1 MTTLPLKKSEG
12 HFIITA
18 GGENYIIDTGAS
30 VSCSC
35 YGQTEVVIGDRKFR
49 VYPLPF
55 ERVGE
60 KISELVHMPIAGLIG
75 LDIMEELG
83 SMEISE
89 EEGCVRFGAETAPA
103 SGDHSFPFEMTTGFR
118 VLLAGLKVN
127 GRDIKVILDTGARI
141 DYMDP
146 AILDTSVAVSH
157 ERDYNPIIGFFE
169 VDGYKATY
177 SVGDREIETVSYAAT
192 EQLREYVAQ
201 LGMHDISGVVGLN
214 AFLNGMKSLTVDFR
228 NRKVILKK
236 A

>member
-83 SMEISE
+83 SMEISG

-103 SGDHSFPFEMTTGFR
+103 SGEHSFPFEMTTGFR

-201 LGMHDISGVVGLN
+201 LGMHDIAGVVGLN
-214 AFLNGMKSLTVDFR
+214 AFLKGMKSLTVDFR
-228 NRKVILKK
+228 NRKVILK

>member
-1 MTTLPLKKSEG
+1 MTVLPLKKSEG

-214 AFLNGMKSLTVDFR
+214 AFLKGMKSLTVDFR
-228 NRKVILKK
+228 NRKVILK

>member
-1 MTTLPLKKSEG
+1 MTVLPLKKSEG

-214 AFLNGMKSLTVDFR
+214 AFLKGMKSLTVDFR

>member
-127 GRDIKVILDTGARI
+127 GRDVKVILDTGARI

-177 SVGDREIETVSYAAT
+177 AIGDREIETVSYAAT
-192 EQLREYVAQ
+192 EKLREYVAQ

-214 AFLNGMKSLTVDFR
+214 AFLKGMKSLTVDFR
-228 NRKVILKK
+228 NRKVILKT
-236 A
+236 

>member
-103 SGDHSFPFEMTTGFR
+103 SGEHSFPFEMKTGFR

-177 SVGDREIETVSYAAT
+177 AIGDREIETVSYAAT

-214 AFLNGMKSLTVDFR
+214 AFFKGMKSLTVDFR
-228 NRKVILKK
+228 NRKVILK

>member
-89 EEGCVRFGAETAPA
+89 EEGCVRFGAETASA

-118 VLLAGLKVN
+118 VLLACLKVN

-146 AILDTSVAVSH
+146 AILDTSAAVSH

-214 AFLNGMKSLTVDFR
+214 AFLKGMKSLTVDFR
-228 NRKVILKK
+228 NRKVILK

>member
-12 HFIITA
+12 HFIITV

-118 VLLAGLKVN
+118 VLLACLKVN

-214 AFLNGMKSLTVDFR
+214 AFLKGMKSLTVDFR
-228 NRKVILKK
+228 NRKVILKT
-236 A
+236 

>member
-89 EEGCVRFGAETAPA
+89 EEGCVKFGAETAPA

-214 AFLNGMKSLTVDFR
+214 AFLKGMKSLTVDFR
-228 NRKVILKK
+228 NRKVILK

>member
-18 GGENYIIDTGAS
+18 GGENYIIDTGTS

-89 EEGCVRFGAETAPA
+89 EEGYVKFGAETAPA

-118 VLLAGLKVN
+118 VLLACLKVN

-214 AFLNGMKSLTVDFR
+214 AFLKGMKSLTVDFR

>member
-1 MTTLPLKKSEG
+1 MATLPLKKSEG

-83 SMEISE
+83 SMEISD
-89 EEGCVRFGAETAPA
+89 EEGCARLGAETAPV

-177 SVGDREIETVSYAAT
+177 AIGDREIETVSYAAT

-214 AFLNGMKSLTVDFR
+214 AFLKGMKSLTVDFR
-228 NRKVILKK
+228 NRKVILK

>member
-103 SGDHSFPFEMTTGFR
+103 SGDHSFHFEVTTGFR
-118 VLLAGLKVN
+118 VLLVGLKVN

-177 SVGDREIETVSYAAT
+177 SVGDRVIETVSYAAT

-214 AFLNGMKSLTVDFR
+214 AFLKGMKSLTVDFR

-236 A
+236 T

>member
-83 SMEISE
+83 SMEISD

-103 SGDHSFPFEMTTGFR
+103 SGEHSFPFEMTTGFR

-177 SVGDREIETVSYAAT
+177 SVGDRVIETVSYAAT

-201 LGMHDISGVVGLN
+201 MGMHDISGVVGLN
-214 AFLNGMKSLTVDFR
+214 AFLKGMKSLTVDFR
-228 NRKVILKK
+228 NRKVILK

>member
-1 MTTLPLKKSEG
+1 MATLPLKKSEG

-214 AFLNGMKSLTVDFR
+214 AFLKGMKSLTIDFR

>member
-12 HFIITA
+12 HFIITT

-103 SGDHSFPFEMTTGFR
+103 SGEHSFPFEMTTGFR

-177 SVGDREIETVSYAAT
+177 AIGDREIETVSYAAT
-192 EQLREYVAQ
+192 EQRREYVAQ

-214 AFLNGMKSLTVDFR
+214 AFLKGMKSLTVDFR

-236 A
+236 T

>member
-1 MTTLPLKKSEG
+1 MATLPLKKSEG

-118 VLLAGLKVN
+118 VLLACLKVN

-177 SVGDREIETVSYAAT
+177 AIGDREIETVSYAAT

-214 AFLNGMKSLTVDFR
+214 AFLKGMKSLTIDFR

>member
-1 MTTLPLKKSEG
+1 MTVLPLQKSDG

-35 YGQTEVVIGDRKFR
+35 YGQTEIVIGDRKFR

-89 EEGCVRFGAETAPA
+89 EEGCVRFGVETAPA

-118 VLLAGLKVN
+118 VLLSGLKVN

-177 SVGDREIETVSYAAT
+177 AIGDREIETVSYAAT

-201 LGMHDISGVVGLN
+201 MGMHDISGVVGLN
-214 AFLNGMKSLTVDFR
+214 AFLKGMKSLTVDFR
-228 NRKVILKK
+228 NRKVILK

>member
-18 GGENYIIDTGAS
+18 GEENYIIDTGAS

-35 YGQTEVVIGDRKFR
+35 YGQKEVVIGDRKFR

-157 ERDYNPIIGFFE
+157 ERDYNPVIGFFE

-177 SVGDREIETVSYAAT
+177 AIGDREIETVSYAAT

-214 AFLNGMKSLTVDFR
+214 AFLKGMKSLTVDFR
-228 NRKVILKK
+228 NRKVILK

>member
-1 MTTLPLKKSEG
+1 MTVLPLKKSEG

-169 VDGYKATY
+169 VNGYKATY

-214 AFLNGMKSLTVDFR
+214 AFFKGMKSLTVDFR
-228 NRKVILKK
+228 NRKVILK

>member
-1 MTTLPLKKSEG
+1 MATLPLKKSEG

-118 VLLAGLKVN
+118 VLLSGLKVN

-146 AILDTSVAVSH
+146 AILDTSVVVSH

-214 AFLNGMKSLTVDFR
+214 AFLKGMKSLTVDFR
-228 NRKVILKK
+228 NRTVILKK

>member
-30 VSCSC
+30 VRCSC

-83 SMEISE
+83 SMDISE

-214 AFLNGMKSLTVDFR
+214 AFLKGIKSLTVDFR
-228 NRKVILKK
+228 NRKVILK

>member
-118 VLLAGLKVN
+118 VLLACLKVN

-214 AFLNGMKSLTVDFR
+214 AFLKGMKSLTVDFR

>member
-83 SMEISE
+83 SMEISD

-103 SGDHSFPFEMTTGFR
+103 SGEHSFPFEMTTGFR
-118 VLLAGLKVN
+118 VILAGLKVN

-192 EQLREYVAQ
+192 EQLREYMAQ

-214 AFLNGMKSLTVDFR
+214 VFLKGMKSLTVDFR

>member
-89 EEGCVRFGAETAPA
+89 EEGCVRFGEETASA

-177 SVGDREIETVSYAAT
+177 SVGDMEIETVSYAAT

-201 LGMHDISGVVGLN
+201 MGMHDISGVVGLN
-214 AFLNGMKSLTVDFR
+214 AFLKGMKSLTVDFR
-228 NRKVILKK
+228 NRKVILK

>member
-35 YGQTEVVIGDRKFR
+35 YGQTEVVIGGRKFR

-103 SGDHSFPFEMTTGFR
+103 SGDHSLPFEMTTGFR

-177 SVGDREIETVSYAAT
+177 AVGDREIETVSYAAT

-201 LGMHDISGVVGLN
+201 MGMHDISGVVGLN
-214 AFLNGMKSLTVDFR
+214 AFLKGMKSLIVAFR

>member
-60 KISELVHMPIAGLIG
+60 KISELVYMPIAGLVG

-89 EEGCVRFGAETAPA
+89 EEGCVRFGVETVPA

-177 SVGDREIETVSYAAT
+177 AIGDREIETVSYAAT

-214 AFLNGMKSLTVDFR
+214 AFVNGMKSLTVDFR

>member
-1 MTTLPLKKSEG
+1 MTSLPLRKSEG

-60 KISELVHMPIAGLIG
+60 KISELVHIPIAGLIG

-103 SGDHSFPFEMTTGFR
+103 SGDHSFPFELTTGFR
-118 VLLAGLKVN
+118 VLLADLKVN

-146 AILDTSVAVSH
+146 AILDTSAAVSH

-214 AFLNGMKSLTVDFR
+214 AFLKGMKSLTVDFR
-228 NRKVILKK
+228 NRKVILK

>member
-1 MTTLPLKKSEG
+1 MTELPLIKSEG
-12 HFIITA
+12 HFIITL
-18 GGENYIIDTGAS
+18 GGENYIIDTGS
-30 VSCSC
+30 PVSCSF
-35 YGQTEVVIGDRKFR
+35 YGQMEVAIGDRKYD
-49 VYPLPF
+49 VHPLPF
-55 ERVGE
+55 EKVGD

-75 LDIMEELG
+75 LDIMDGLG
-83 SMEISE
+83 CIEISE
-89 EEGCVRFGAETAPA
+89 KEGYVGFGGETDIGF
-103 SGDHSFPFEMTTGFR
+103 GDYSFPFEVNKGFR
-118 VLLAGLKVN
+118 VLTTDLKVN
-127 GRDIKVILDTGARI
+127 GKDIRVILDTGARI

-177 SVGDREIETVSYAAT
+177 AIGDREIETVSYAAT

-214 AFLNGMKSLTVDFR
+214 AFLKGMKSLTIDFR
-228 NRKVILKK
+228 NRKVILNK

>member
-12 HFIITA
+12 HFIINVN
-18 GGENYIIDTGAS
+18 GENYIIDTGAS

-35 YGQTEVVIGDRKFR
+35 NGQTEVVIGERKFR
-49 VYPLPF
+49 VYPLPLDK
-55 ERVGE
+55 VGE

-89 EEGCVRFGAETAPA
+89 EEGCVRFGVETAPA

-177 SVGDREIETVSYAAT
+177 AIGDREIETVSYAAT

-214 AFLNGMKSLTVDFR
+214 AFLKGMKSLTVDFR
-228 NRKVILKK
+228 NRKVILK

>member
-89 EEGCVRFGAETAPA
+89 EEGCVRFGVETAPA
-103 SGDHSFPFEMTTGFR
+103 SGELSFPFEMTTGFR
-118 VLLAGLKVN
+118 GLLAGLKVN

-214 AFLNGMKSLTVDFR
+214 AFLKGMKSLTVDFR

>member
-89 EEGCVRFGAETAPA
+89 EEGCVRFGAETTPA
-103 SGDHSFPFEMTTGFR
+103 SSDHSFPFEMTTGFR

-177 SVGDREIETVSYAAT
+177 AIGDREIETVSYAAT
-192 EQLREYVAQ
+192 EQLREYMAQ

-214 AFLNGMKSLTVDFR
+214 AFLKGMKSLTVDFR

>member
-89 EEGCVRFGAETAPA
+89 EEGCVRFGTEMAPA

-192 EQLREYVAQ
+192 EQLREYMAQ

-214 AFLNGMKSLTVDFR
+214 AFLKGMKSLTVDFR

>member
-12 HFIITA
+12 HFIINVN
-18 GGENYIIDTGAS
+18 GENYIIDTGAS

-35 YGQTEVVIGDRKFR
+35 NGQTEVVIGERKFR
-49 VYPLPF
+49 VYPLPLDK
-55 ERVGE
+55 VGE

-89 EEGCVRFGAETAPA
+89 EEGCVRFGVETAPA

-214 AFLNGMKSLTVDFR
+214 AFLKGMKSLTIDFR
-228 NRKVILKK
+228 NRKVILK

>member
-12 HFIITA
+12 HFIINVN
-18 GGENYIIDTGAS
+18 GENYIIDTGAS

-35 YGQTEVVIGDRKFR
+35 NGQTEVVIGERKFR
-49 VYPLPF
+49 VYPLPLDK
-55 ERVGE
+55 VGE

-89 EEGCVRFGAETAPA
+89 EEGCVRFGVETAPA

-177 SVGDREIETVSYAAT
+177 AIGDREIETVSYAAT

-214 AFLNGMKSLTVDFR
+214 AFLKGMKSLTIDFR
-228 NRKVILKK
+228 NRKVILNK

>member
-1 MTTLPLKKSEG
+1 
-12 HFIITA
+12 
-18 GGENYIIDTGAS
+18 
-30 VSCSC
+30 
-35 YGQTEVVIGDRKFR
+35 
-49 VYPLPF
+49 
-55 ERVGE
+55 
-60 KISELVHMPIAGLIG
+60 
-75 LDIMEELG
+75 
-83 SMEISE
+83 
-89 EEGCVRFGAETAPA
+89 
-103 SGDHSFPFEMTTGFR
+103 MTTGFR

-177 SVGDREIETVSYAAT
+177 AIGDREIETVSYAAT

-214 AFLNGMKSLTVDFR
+214 AFLKGMKSLTIDFR